1 MKISMKNPFHRYGI
15 LSAFVLALASAALVV
30 NANTQPA
37 GVVLL
42 ANGQASAQ
50 QASDAARTLSRRSDI
65 YVGDRIT
72 TGNESQL
79 QMRMKDGA
87 MIALGANAEFEVKAY
102 SQAAKG
108 DKKDEAVLSLV
119 KGGLRTISGQ
129 IAKSTYSMNT
139 PTATLGIR
147 GTVFDV
153 YVRDGGSSIVILRN
167 GQVVVNGLA
176 GGTEVLTQPG
186 LGTVINA
193 GGAPTKPAT
202 PPADVLDYLRGIL
215 PNIPDSATW
224 ETTDNG
230 ARIDAGG
237 DVINIINDLPPEIQ
251 GDGAAPGTPTG
262 GSSDSGSACGP
273 NDLQCHCQ
281 QNPYQC

>member
-1 MKISMKNPFHRYGI
+1 MNMTMKQRVTRYSI
-15 LSAFVLALASAALVV
+15 LATLLVGLATAVFS
-30 NANTQPA
+30 TQATTQSA

-42 ANGQASAQ
+42 ANGEAKAQ
-50 QASDAARTLSRRSDI
+50 QNTDAARALSRRSDI

-79 QMRMKDGA
+79 QLRMKDGA
-87 MIALGANAEFEVKAY
+87 MVALGANAEFVVQAY
-102 SQAAKG
+102 GEAAKG

-129 IAKSTYSMNT
+129 IAKSSYSMST

-153 YVRDGGSSIVILRN
+153 FVRNGGSTVVILRN
-167 GQVVVNGLA
+167 GQVVVNGLV
-176 GGTEVLTQPG
+176 GGTEVLPQPG
-186 LGTVINA
+186 LASVINT
-193 GGAPTKPAT
+193 GGPPSKPTT

-215 PNIPDSATW
+215 PSIPDNVTW
-224 ETTDNG
+224 ESTDNG
-230 ARIDAGG
+230 ARADAGT
-237 DVINIINDLPPEIQ
+237 DIINIINDLPPEIQ
-251 GDGAAPGTPTG
+251 GDGAVPGTPAG
-262 GSSDSGSACGP
+262 GESACVPGTT
-273 NDLQCHCQ
+273 CYCQ

>member
-1 MKISMKNPFHRYGI
+1 MNMTMKQRITRYGI
-15 LSAFVLALASAALVV
+15 LAALIMGLVTAV
-30 NANTQPA
+30 LNTQATTQSA

-42 ANGQASAQ
+42 ANGEAKAQ
-50 QASDAARTLSRRSDI
+50 QNTDAARALSRRSDI

-79 QMRMKDGA
+79 QLRMKDGA
-87 MIALGANAEFEVKAY
+87 MVALGANAEFVVQAY
-102 SQAAKG
+102 GEAAKG

-129 IAKSTYSMNT
+129 IAKSSYSMST

-153 YVRDGGSSIVILRN
+153 FVRNGGSTVVILRN

-186 LGTVINA
+186 LASVINT
-193 GGAPTKPAT
+193 GSAPSKPTT

-215 PNIPDSATW
+215 PSIPDNVTW
-224 ETTDNG
+224 ESTDNG
-230 ARIDAGG
+230 ARADAGT
-237 DVINIINDLPPEIQ
+237 DIINIINDLPPEIQ
-251 GDGAAPGTPTG
+251 GDGAVPGTPAG
-262 GSSDSGSACGP
+262 GESACVPGTT
-273 NDLQCHCQ
+273 CYCQ

>member
-1 MKISMKNPFHRYGI
+1 MKHSAKHRITRYGI
-15 LSAFVLALASAALVV
+15 LAALIMGLATAVLTTQ
-30 NANTQPA
+30 ANTQPA

-42 ANGQASAQ
+42 ANGEAKAQ
-50 QASDAARTLSRRSDI
+50 QNSDAARALSRRSDI

-72 TGNESQL
+72 TGGSSQL

-87 MIALGANAEFEVKAY
+87 MIALGANAEFVVKAY

-129 IAKSTYSMNT
+129 IAKSTYSMST

-153 YVRDGGSSIVILRN
+153 YVRDGGSTIVILRN

-186 LGTVINA
+186 LASLINPGA
-193 GGAPTKPAT
+193 APTKPAT

-215 PNIPDSATW
+215 PSIPDNATW
-224 ETTDNG
+224 ESTDNG
-230 ARIDAGG
+230 ARVDAGT
-237 DVINIINDLPPEIQ
+237 DIINIINDQPPEVQ
-251 GDGAAPGTPTG
+251 GDGSAPGAPSG
-262 GSSDSGSACGP
+262 GSACGP
-273 NDLQCHCQ
+273 NDTQCFCR
-281 QNPYQC
+281 QNHYQC